1 MKEII
6 IKDSNKIIRIDSL
19 YDTNGNKLI
28 SCPATQQNCDFIYDN
43 ISHAII
49 NKLVDNS
56 YLNMINAF
64 STYWIISD
72 GIFTFLNEYKN
83 HIENL
88 KFKEIKL
95 FDKNE
100 NIING
105 KYYIALPNSIIN
117 KDDAENHS
125 GLFYIN
131 EVFDNKDYLRTM
143 YLNYKDF
150 DPEFYSLKLVANGV
164 FEDII
169 KKQRIK
175 GIELFAEK
183 KEKNPIWFI
192 SNKET
197 VKERLEE
204 WLQELSEDKFLK
216 SKCKYI
222 YFTIIEERN
231 GFNLSVAGY
240 KNKDFNE
247 ETFTF
252 TKDYCDLQ
260 NTELNQMNCNDAL
273 IYLQKILN
281 EIYKKNNY
289 DFMQLDTYIG
299 FHDGEILKISCI
311 QRCCMSN
318 VERKIN
324 DNTFLYQ
331 QPWFYNNKLSLRCE
345 LGIGDETVYLENSVN
360 RALDIFNI
368 LFKDDI
374 IDCVFLDEYTIED
387 DINDNVKFVN
397 DEVDQPDIN
406 QYFNFDKTID
416 LNITNNNNELY
427 ENVVSLK
434 RHFTYNIGKT
444 KIETIIKK
452 QILNEAH
459 IYHFVSFKN
468 NFIYSI
474 YDDRGCDIVFFDEE
488 KYKEFYL
495 KLENYFLD
503 YDRESMK
510 NTFNSLK

>member
-19 YDTNGNKLI
+19 YDSNGNKLI

-43 ISHAII
+43 ISHAVI
-49 NKLVDNS
+49 NKLIDNS

-72 GIFTFLNEYKN
+72 VIFTFLNEYKN

-95 FDKNE
+95 FDKSK
-100 NIING
+100 NIINK
-105 KYYIALPNSIIN
+105 KYYIVLPGSIIN
-117 KDDAENHS
+117 KVDAENHS

-164 FEDII
+164 FEDIL

-204 WLQELSEDKFLK
+204 WLQELSKDKFLK

-231 GFNLSVAGY
+231 GFNLSVVGY
-240 KNKDFNE
+240 KNKDFNV

-260 NTELNQMNCNDAL
+260 NTELNQMNSNDAL
-273 IYLQKILN
+273 IYLQKLLN
-281 EIYKKNNY
+281 EIYKKYNY

-299 FHDGEILKISCI
+299 YHDGEVLKI
-311 QRCCMSN
+311 N
-318 VERKIN
+318 
-324 DNTFLYQ
+324 
-331 QPWFYNNKLSLRCE
+331 
-345 LGIGDETVYLENSVN
+345 
-360 RALDIFNI
+360 
-368 LFKDDI
+368 
-374 IDCVFLDEYTIED
+374 
-387 DINDNVKFVN
+387 
-397 DEVDQPDIN
+397 
-406 QYFNFDKTID
+406 
-416 LNITNNNNELY
+416 
-427 ENVVSLK
+427 
-434 RHFTYNIGKT
+434 
-444 KIETIIKK
+444 
-452 QILNEAH
+452 
-459 IYHFVSFKN
+459 
-468 NFIYSI
+468 
-474 YDDRGCDIVFFDEE
+474 
-488 KYKEFYL
+488 
-495 KLENYFLD
+495 
-503 YDRESMK
+503 
-510 NTFNSLK
+510 

>member
-1 MKEII
+1 MNEII
-6 IKDSNKIIRIDSL
+6 IKDSNKRIRIDSL
-19 YDTNGNKLI
+19 YDKNGNKLI
-28 SCPATQQNCDFIYDN
+28 SCPATQEKCNFIYDN

-49 NKLVDNS
+49 NKSVEKP

-72 GIFTFLNEYKN
+72 EIFIFLNEYKDF
-83 HIENL
+83 ISNL
-88 KFKEIKL
+88 KFKEIHL
-95 FDKNE
+95 FDTNE

-105 KYYIALPNSIIN
+105 KYYILLPNVIIN

-143 YLNYKDF
+143 HLNYKDF
-150 DPEFYSLKLVANGV
+150 DSEFYSLKLVANGV
-164 FEDII
+164 FEDIL

-192 SNKET
+192 SNKGT

-204 WLQELSEDKFLK
+204 WLQELSKDKLLK

-260 NTELNQMNCNDAL
+260 NTELNQMNSNDAL
-273 IYLQKILN
+273 IYLQKLLN
-281 EIYKKNNY
+281 EIYKKHNY

-299 FHDGEILKISCI
+299 YHDGEILKI
-311 QRCCMSN
+311 N
-318 VERKIN
+318 
-324 DNTFLYQ
+324 
-331 QPWFYNNKLSLRCE
+331 
-345 LGIGDETVYLENSVN
+345 
-360 RALDIFNI
+360 
-368 LFKDDI
+368 
-374 IDCVFLDEYTIED
+374 
-387 DINDNVKFVN
+387 
-397 DEVDQPDIN
+397 
-406 QYFNFDKTID
+406 
-416 LNITNNNNELY
+416 
-427 ENVVSLK
+427 
-434 RHFTYNIGKT
+434 
-444 KIETIIKK
+444 
-452 QILNEAH
+452 
-459 IYHFVSFKN
+459 
-468 NFIYSI
+468 
-474 YDDRGCDIVFFDEE
+474 
-488 KYKEFYL
+488 
-495 KLENYFLD
+495 
-503 YDRESMK
+503 
-510 NTFNSLK
+510 